1 MNLSDSSL
9 HFVYMYSARS
19 SVVINELAPV
29 IPPHMHVI
37 CMRYAGLATS
47 SPMRWSKALGRGSPG
62 LSSGSIRPF
71 SSLLFSF
78 HSSITPSFGPQAT
91 NSSRAPSASFS
102 LQSREPTSA
111 SWIPAAISGVRERS
125 SVGTVNLSGYCNIQ
139 HRS

>member
-102 LQSREPTSA
+102 LQSPGTDFGFLD
-111 SWIPAAISGVRERS
+111 PGVRERS